1 MDVKKVIKKFGI
13 TFMFIMSSISILD
26 MPWWGR

>member
-1 MDVKKVIKKFGI
+1 MNINKVIQKFGI

>member
-1 MDVKKVIKKFGI
+1 MNIKRIMKNFGI
-13 TFMFIMSSISILD
+13 TFMFIMYSISILD